1 MDSKEVMRPQSSL
14 HPQTQSGQQ
23 SGKDNAAKGTDL
35 NRPRKIIKG
44 PLKTLGLPQVVNSD
58 SCATIILRE
67 QESPW
72 DTFQPVFSCKLAGKV
87 TTAVQKSR
95 PYRLKAIREHPPE
108 LFALVEYCPLTLE
121 HLVSLSPD
129 QAMLGAIIS
138 QILNGLHYLITAG
151 FEHTSLTCSNILLAS
166 NGIIKLAA
174 LEHYVRHAPGQSQI
188 SMINAVATIMMQLMQ
203 SYEMGDGII
212 GVDNIDCWPLDSEVF
227 GFLEATSSA
236 RSVDVLMKHPFVVK
250 QHSLGGLTALARL
263 APIATK
269 TFYTY
274 PV

>member
-1 MDSKEVMRPQSSL
+1 MDSKEVMCPQSSL
-14 HPQTQSGQQ
+14 HLQTQSGQQ
-23 SGKDNAAKGTDL
+23 SGKDNAAKGTDS

-95 PYRLKAIREHPPE
+95 PYQLKAIREYTPE
-108 LFALVEYCPLTLE
+108 CARDVLRLFRTIQHENVLSAKECYRDGGRLFALVEYCPLTLE

-138 QILNGLHYLITAG
+138 Q
-151 FEHTSLTCSNILLAS
+151 
-166 NGIIKLAA
+166 
-174 LEHYVRHAPGQSQI
+174 V
-188 SMINAVATIMMQLMQ
+188 
-203 SYEMGDGII
+203 SYKGMYMG
-212 GVDNIDCWPLDSEVF
+212 CLC
-227 GFLEATSSA
+227 
-236 RSVDVLMKHPFVVK
+236 
-250 QHSLGGLTALARL
+250 
-263 APIATK
+263 
-269 TFYTY
+269 
-274 PV
+274 